1 MRVAFAS
8 SDVDGLMQEAL
19 EKVTGQIRTADRV
32 VFLLQEGRQLAI
44 KAAHGGRPGKEVP
57 AERVSRSILRRV
69 RRTGRTLFLTD
80 ALTDNGL
87 GPRQSIQ
94 EIGQRSVI
102 CAPLKANGRVVG
114 LVYADTVSLIAA
126 FTPAHLKWMNT
137 LTDSLNEQL
146 GPLIPRGMET
156 MIDEHTMAPG
166 DDPDSELVLPLQPKN
181 TVSAAPVRNFKSDP
195 SDMLLAPDKTPL
207 AAPLSPAQKAAAR
220 AKMRRKDPMKIMDLA
235 TFYRGLASMLSAG
248 ITVHRALDVL
258 GDQGSTISPVARSL
272 HDDVVNGH
280 RLSVAMARFPH
291 VFSAVQRSLIRV
303 GEETGS
309 LDILAN
315 SLAEHV
321 EERIKLRGKVIS
333 ALTYPAIVGLICFMG
348 CMLAPPLFL
357 NDFFESL
364 KSTEVRL
371 PWLTVTV
378 IGISNALWSPWLWL
392 ALAAA
397 AALVHRAWRLLDSKP
412 DWKKELEMRVLR
424 IPIIGPVHQAFFLLG
439 FVQTLALQ
447 LEAGLRLDKSLLLSA
462 SVSGNSFLQ
471 ERTRWIVDN
480 LKTGADLSHSMH
492 RSKIFPRTVVE
503 FVALGEETGKMG
515 QSLRFSELYLK
526 ERAESALETAET
538 LMEPL
543 AICLVGVLVGIV
555 ALACMLPLVRMFE
568 AFV

>member
-258 GDQGSTISPVARSL
+258 GDQGSTISPVARS
-272 HDDVVNGH
+272 
-280 RLSVAMARFPH
+280 
-291 VFSAVQRSLIRV
+291 
-303 GEETGS
+303 
-309 LDILAN
+309 
-315 SLAEHV
+315 
-321 EERIKLRGKVIS
+321 
-333 ALTYPAIVGLICFMG
+333 
-348 CMLAPPLFL
+348 
-357 NDFFESL
+357 
-364 KSTEVRL
+364 
-371 PWLTVTV
+371 
-378 IGISNALWSPWLWL
+378 
-392 ALAAA
+392 
-397 AALVHRAWRLLDSKP
+397 
-412 DWKKELEMRVLR
+412 
-424 IPIIGPVHQAFFLLG
+424 
-439 FVQTLALQ
+439 
-447 LEAGLRLDKSLLLSA
+447 
-462 SVSGNSFLQ
+462 
-471 ERTRWIVDN
+471 
-480 LKTGADLSHSMH
+480 
-492 RSKIFPRTVVE
+492 
-503 FVALGEETGKMG
+503 
-515 QSLRFSELYLK
+515 
-526 ERAESALETAET
+526 
-538 LMEPL
+538 
-543 AICLVGVLVGIV
+543 
-555 ALACMLPLVRMFE
+555 
-568 AFV
+568 